1 MSRINGKR
9 QVRISLFCIL
19 LLGLVA
25 RVQKADSAFVEKAN
39 YIEVHGPDIAYVPMT
54 AKYVKYDGIVRKISK
69 FSAIQNADEKDC
81 QCPKCC
87 DGSCYVI
94 IYTGLIFPSGP
105 IRVLYILWIEC

>member
-1 MSRINGKR
+1 MLRINGKR

-25 RVQKADSAFVEKAN
+25 RVQKADPAFVEKAN

-69 FSAIQNADEKDC
+69 FCAIQNVGEKDC

-87 DGSCYVI
+87 DGSCSVT
-94 IYTGLIFPSGP
+94 IYTDLILPGGPLRGLF
-105 IRVLYILWIEC
+105 ILWIEC